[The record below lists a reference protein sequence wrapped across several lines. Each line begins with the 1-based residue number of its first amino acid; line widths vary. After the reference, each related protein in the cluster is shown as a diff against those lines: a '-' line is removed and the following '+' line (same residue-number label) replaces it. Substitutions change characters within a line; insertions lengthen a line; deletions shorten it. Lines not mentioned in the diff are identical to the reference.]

1 MPIIPSGRFKWRKG
15 AGRPS
20 PTKAAPPSAAQKSR
34 PATGRP
40 GPVLTPAFPARGSST
55 ELCTPLTLTRQSPP
69 PGRREPRQ
77 RQGQT
82 PGCLRR
88 RAKTGSP
95 GPPHHGEGTGLSRS
109 GRCPP
114 PPRACGTPTPTHAAT
129 VPGPRGDRQ
138 PGFSSPGLVG
148 AGRRQRVGGSERG
161 APRVSGSRPRTRHA
175 GARVNEAVSSQGAG
189 PGASADEEGRTPARG
204 GGGGRAGPRHRAAGC
219 GGRRGRSAHR
229 PVVSCPR
236 LYPAAWPG
244 SVRVDIVVWAPGRG
258 SSACERAGRR
268 GPPPPFPP
276 SSPSASQHSTGPSI
290 RAQCPG

>member
-95 GPPHHGEGTGLSRS
+95 GPPHHGEGTDLSRS

-114 PPRACGTPTPTHAAT
+114 PPRACGSAHP
-129 VPGPRGDRQ
+129 VPGPRRPPRPGPRGNRQ
-138 PGFSSPGLVG
+138 PGFSSPGL
-148 AGRRQRVGGSERG
+148 VGGSERG

-175 GARVNEAVSSQGAG
+175 GAREDEAVSCQGAG

-204 GGGGRAGPRHRAAGC
+204 GRARGPDPGT
-219 GGRRGRSAHR
+219 GRRGVAGAAEG
-229 PVVSCPR
+229 PR
-236 LYPAAWPG
+236 IA
-244 SVRVDIVVWAPGRG
+244 
-258 SSACERAGRR
+258 
-268 GPPPPFPP
+268 P
-276 SSPSASQHSTGPSI
+276 SSPVRVCTRP
-290 RAQCPG
+290 PGQEVSGWTS